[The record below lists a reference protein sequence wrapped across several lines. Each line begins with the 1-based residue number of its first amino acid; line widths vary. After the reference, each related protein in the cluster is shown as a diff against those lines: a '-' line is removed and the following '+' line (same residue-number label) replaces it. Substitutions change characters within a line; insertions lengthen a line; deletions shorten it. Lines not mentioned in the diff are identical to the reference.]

1 MVTENGIKMDLLKV
15 EAILKWP
22 QPIDGK
28 EMQRFLGAA
37 NFNCDFSEQYARIA
51 VPIEGVQNQ
60 KGLIKWTPE
69 LLESSQG
76 IKGLFASNLE
86 LHTIDWKKE
95 VYLTVDA
102 CLVGIGAW
110 IGQKDNKGKIVPVV
124 CVSKKLS
131 ATQQQWSATKREL
144 YGLM

>member
-1 MVTENGIKMDLLKV
+1 MDLLKV

-28 EMQRFLGAA
+28 EMQRVLGAT
-37 NFNCDFSEQYARIA
+37 NFNCDFSEQYVRIA
-51 VPIEGVQNQ
+51 APIEGVWNQ

-69 LLESSQG
+69 LLESFQG

-86 LHTIDWKKE
+86 LCTIDWKKE
-95 VYLTVDA
+95 IYLTVDT

-110 IGQKDNKGKIVPVV
+110 IGQKDNKGKIVLVV

-131 ATQQQWSATKREL
+131 ATQQW
-144 YGLM
+144 